1 MRTLITLCAASLIA
15 LMTLTGCIPSEPAA
29 PKVAVVDTARVFRDS
44 EPGKAGVKFLEGMQ
58 EGMQRE
64 LNSLQDQL
72 QKKPEDAALQQKL
85 QETYM
90 SLQQRMGAEQQNVI
104 TLLNDAIQR
113 AMDSYRAR
121 KQLDVILTNEAALSY
136 SKAVDVTADII
147 AEFNTHKLTF
157 TPVIPE
163 DSKETAK
170 EAAPAKPE
178 PAPKAEEA
186 PAKATDATPK
196 KADPAPQKAP
206 K

>member
-15 LMTLTGCIPSEPAA
+15 LMALTGCIPSEPAT

-58 EGMQRE
+58 ENMQRE
-64 LNSLQDQL
+64 LNALQDQL

-113 AMDSYRAR
+113 AMDTYRAR
-121 KQLDVILTNEAALSY
+121 KQLDVIFTNEAALSY

-157 TPVIPE
+157 TPVVPE
-163 DSKETAK
+163 EKK
-170 EAAPAKPE
+170 EAAPAPAD
-178 PAPKAEEA
+178 PAPKADEA
-186 PAKATDATPK
+186 PAKQSDAAPK

-206 K
+206 QKAPK